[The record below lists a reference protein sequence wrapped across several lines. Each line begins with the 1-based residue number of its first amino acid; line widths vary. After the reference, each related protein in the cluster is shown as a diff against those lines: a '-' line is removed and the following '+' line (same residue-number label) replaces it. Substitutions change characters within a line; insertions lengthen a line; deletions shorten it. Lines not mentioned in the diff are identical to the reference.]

1 MKYIFIA
8 PLIIPK
14 IKKAIGAKELF
25 KFEFFYDRA
34 TEKQYLRVEIETGK
48 KEIEGVISI
57 KGLLESK
64 YGRMALNKIETAAPN
79 WATIYG
85 VIDTRKKEIQLIISD
100 YSGAPVLTLKY

>member
-14 IKKAIGAKELF
+14 LKRGIGAKELF
-25 KFEFFYDRA
+25 KFEFYFDRY
-34 TEKQYLRVEIETGK
+34 TEKQYLRAEIETGTR
-48 KEIEGVISI
+48 EIEGVISI

-64 YGRMALNKIETAAPN
+64 YGKMILNKMEEAAPN

-85 VIDTRKKEIQLIISD
+85 VIDTRKKEILFILSD
-100 YSGAPVLTLKY
+100 YSGNILTKLKY